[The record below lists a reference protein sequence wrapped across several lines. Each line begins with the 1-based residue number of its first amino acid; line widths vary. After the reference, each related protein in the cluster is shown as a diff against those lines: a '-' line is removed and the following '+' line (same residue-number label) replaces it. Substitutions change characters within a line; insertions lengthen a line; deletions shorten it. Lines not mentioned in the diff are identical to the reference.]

1 MSVLCKLC
9 KEARWGDIFAHDL
22 KSEPES
28 SAAPTYSFVFLILK
42 PTKCWVPLGCVCRA
56 RSNAPSCH
64 FQELNSFLNLTLHA
78 VQLDNNS
85 VFCNQE
91 RTTFP
96 QHCSLLL
103 SPSGLLLAVS
113 LAPGFSFWP
122 LRQKLALLRRAA
134 VRSQNCFLG
143 AGKPQEGRS
152 VLLQFHIPLWQPHQT
167 VSFFSFLIHKKALTS
182 SWFQKA
188 FGTWEWFLFVVLC
201 WFWLGCSLWLCGSS
215 NQVSICFVGKC
226 LRHNRNF
233 LCMWIETFYFLLILK
248 PLQRFFQTLMFQMCT
263 LCLCVDS
270 CYLFELQ
277 QKILVHVYH
286 HLIVTSSFLL
296 FLF

>member
-9 KEARWGDIFAHDL
+9 KEASWGDIFAHDL

-28 SAAPTYSFVFLILK
+28 SAAPAYSFVFLILK
-42 PTKCWVPLGCVCRA
+42 PPKCWVPLSCVCRA
-56 RSNAPSCH
+56 GSNAPSCH

-78 VQLDNNS
+78 VQLDNYS

-122 LRQKLALLRRAA
+122 LSQKLALLCRTA
-134 VRSQNCFLG
+134 VRSRSCFLG
-143 AGKPQEGRS
+143 AGKLPGGQVCTS
-152 VLLQFHIPLWQPHQT
+152 AVPYSSLITTSDSL
-167 VSFFSFLIHKKALTS
+167 FFSFSIHKKALTS

-233 LCMWIETFYFLLILK
+233 LYM
-248 PLQRFFQTLMFQMCT
+248 
-263 LCLCVDS
+263 
-270 CYLFELQ
+270 
-277 QKILVHVYH
+277 
-286 HLIVTSSFLL
+286 
-296 FLF
+296 